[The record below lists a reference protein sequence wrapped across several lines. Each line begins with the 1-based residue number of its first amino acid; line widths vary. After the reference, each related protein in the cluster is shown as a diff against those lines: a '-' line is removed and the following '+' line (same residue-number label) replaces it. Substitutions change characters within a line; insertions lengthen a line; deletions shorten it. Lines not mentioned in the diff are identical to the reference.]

1 MANQPADG
9 NEARHSTAHYFLE
22 GLTEIGFDYLFCN
35 FGTDHA
41 PLIEAMAN
49 FRKLGRRVPAAIL
62 CPHENTAVHM
72 AAGYALATG
81 RGQGVMVH
89 VDAGTANS
97 AMALHNLC
105 RARIP
110 VMLMAGKA
118 PFTSRRELLG
128 TRDNYVH
135 FVQEPFDQAGIVRP
149 YTKWEYNLPSGVI
162 AKEVLRRAHTVMES
176 DPKGPVYLTFPRET
190 LTEEWSE
197 GEIRSYPGERFGAV
211 AARGVDRAAI
221 DAIAARILAAERP
234 LLITAYA
241 GRNTAT
247 VAVLDALARFAGIRV
262 IEFSP
267 SCVNLPHDSPCHGG
281 FAPARAL
288 ADADVGLMV
297 DVDVPWIPSDAPD
310 NPATWWAQI
319 DIDAEKRNFPM
330 WTFPGNLRLQGDS
343 HRILSDLLE
352 ALKAKADAG
361 FAARAAG
368 RVAVLAEEGRARR
381 AVAATTAAQ
390 RGKVGE
396 ITPAFVCASLARA
409 LEPSAIVLNEA
420 IRNGPVV
427 LQQMPRTEAG
437 TLVGY
442 SGGGLGFSSGTA
454 LGLKLAL
461 PKRTVVQIVG
471 DGSFYFSN
479 PQSALAVSRQ
489 YKLPVLTVVLDNGG
503 WSAVKEATL
512 RVYPDGDA
520 KAGGDFGAALVP
532 DMNFAKVA
540 EAAGAH
546 GELVSDPE
554 QVEPAIA
561 RCLAALRDGQAA
573 VLHVRVTRL

>member
-1 MANQPADG
+1 MDS

-22 GLTEIGFDYLFCN
+22 GLNEVGFDYLFCN

-49 FRKLGRRVPAAIL
+49 FKKLGRRLPTVLL
-62 CPHENTAVHM
+62 CPHENTAMHM

-89 VDAGTANS
+89 VDAGTANA
-97 AMALHNLC
+97 AMAMHNLC

-118 PFTSRRELLG
+118 PFTSHRELLG

-149 YTKWEYNLPSGVI
+149 YAKWEYNLPSGVI

-190 LTEEWSE
+190 LTDDWSE
-197 GEIRSYPGERFGAV
+197 GQIRSYPAERFGAV
-211 AARGVDRAAI
+211 RARGVDTEAI
-221 DAIAARILAAERP
+221 EAIADKLLGAERP

-241 GRNTAT
+241 GRNPAT
-247 VAVLDALARFAGIRV
+247 VAVLDGLARFAGIRV

-267 SCVNLPHDSPCHGG
+267 SCVSLPHDSPCHGG
-281 FAPARAL
+281 FAPGKAL
-288 ADADVGLMV
+288 AEADVGLLV
-297 DVDVPWIPSDAPD
+297 DVDVPWIPSDVSE
-310 NPATWWAQI
+310 NLATWWAQI

-343 HRILSDLLE
+343 HRILSDLLA
-352 ALKAKADAG
+352 ALQAKAGAD
-361 FAARAAG
+361 FTARAAA
-368 RVAVLAEEGRARR
+368 RVATLTEEGKARR
-381 AVAATTAAQ
+381 AVAAKAAAN
-390 RGKVGE
+390 RGDKGAL
-396 ITPAFVCASLARA
+396 TPAFVCASLAKA

-461 PKRTVVQIVG
+461 PDRTVVQLVG
-471 DGSFYFSN
+471 DGVFYFSN
-479 PQSALAVSRQ
+479 PQSALAVARQ

-520 KAGGDFGAALVP
+520 KAENDFGAALAP

-546 GELVSDPE
+546 GELVSDPDALDA
-554 QVEPAIA
+554 AIA
-561 RCLAALRDGQAA
+561 RCLAALKGGQAA
-573 VLHVRVTRL
+573 VLHVRVTKL

>member
-1 MANQPADG
+1 MDS
-9 NEARHSTAHYFLE
+9 NEARHSAAHYFLE
-22 GLTEIGFDYLFCN
+22 GLNEVGFDYLFCN

-49 FRKLGRRVPAAIL
+49 FRKLGRKMPQVLL
-62 CPHENTAVHM
+62 CPHENTAMHM
-72 AAGYALATG
+72 AAGYYLATG

-97 AMALHNLC
+97 AMAMHNLC

-118 PFTSRRELLG
+118 PYTTRGELLG

-149 YTKWEYNLPSGVI
+149 YAKWEYNLPSGVI

-190 LTEEWSE
+190 LTDNWSE
-197 GEIRSYPGERFGAV
+197 GQIRSYPAERFGAV
-211 AARGVDRAAI
+211 AARGVDTAALEPI
-221 DAIAARILAAERP
+221 VAKLLVAERP

-241 GRNTAT
+241 GRNHKT
-247 VAVLDALARFAGIRV
+247 VAVLDELARFAGIRV

-281 FAPARAL
+281 FAPAKAL
-288 ADADVGLMV
+288 ADADVGLLV

-310 NPATWWAQI
+310 NPATWWAHI
-319 DIDAEKRNFPM
+319 DVDAEKRNFPM
-330 WTFPGNLRLQGDS
+330 WSFPGNHRLGGDS
-343 HRILSDLLE
+343 FRILSDLL
-352 ALKAKADAG
+352 ALLKTRADAG
-361 FAARAAG
+361 FKTRAAARVAA
-368 RVAVLAEEGRARR
+368 LAEEGKARR
-381 AVAATTAAQ
+381 ALAAKAAANRGVA
-390 RGKVGE
+390 GE
-396 ITPAFVCASLARA
+396 VSPAFVCAALARA

-427 LQQMPRTEAG
+427 LQQMPRTLPG
-437 TLVGY
+437 TLIGY
-442 SGGGLGFSSGTA
+442 SGGGLGFSGGTA

-461 PKRTVVQIVG
+461 PERTVVQIVG
-471 DGSFYFSN
+471 DGSFYFAN
-479 PQSALAVSRQ
+479 PQSTLAVARQ
-489 YKLPVLTVVLDNGG
+489 YKLGVLTVVLDNGG

-520 KAGGDFGAALVP
+520 KAGDDFGAALVP
-532 DMNFAKVA
+532 DMDFSKVA

-546 GELVSDPE
+546 GELVSDPDQLE
-554 QVEPAIA
+554 AAIS
-561 RCLAALRDGQAA
+561 RCLTAVRDGQSA
-573 VLHVRVTRL
+573 VLHVRVTKL